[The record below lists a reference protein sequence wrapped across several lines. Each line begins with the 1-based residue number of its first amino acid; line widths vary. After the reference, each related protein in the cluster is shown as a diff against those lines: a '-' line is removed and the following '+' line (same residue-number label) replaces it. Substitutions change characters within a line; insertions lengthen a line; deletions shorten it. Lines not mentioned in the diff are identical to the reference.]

1 MPRIVRNLL
10 TPEICQELIEK
21 TPALTENFVT
31 FTGESG
37 KRKIVNSKWSPVS
50 FNLYRW
56 TIDESLNYCKNISE
70 AIPECII
77 KSFRVINYPP
87 GSFISD
93 HYDAWMDEEG
103 ETNFGLIV
111 QLNDPNSYKGGFLT
125 IENELIALNVGDGVI
140 YSYDEKHG
148 VKTIKESDRWIL
160 NVRMFIEK

>member
-1 MPRIVRNLL
+1 
-10 TPEICQELIEK
+10 
-21 TPALTENFVT
+21 
-31 FTGESG
+31 
-37 KRKIVNSKWSPVS
+37 
-50 FNLYRW
+50 
-56 TIDESLNYCKNISE
+56 
-70 AIPECII
+70 
-77 KSFRVINYPP
+77 
-87 GSFISD
+87 
-93 HYDAWMDEEG
+93 MDEEG